1 MSNIPNIAE
10 NIQNSQIN
18 NSLLQE
24 NNNINDNTSNIQNGN
39 TNNIIQN
46 IQNPQK
52 IQNYSF
58 PVMMNPN
65 LLKNYY
71 YPQITI
77 NNNINNSLQN
87 NSNNLSNNNIKIPP
101 NNMIQMGIPIMLP
114 QFYIGNNQDQTP
126 VGEQCK
132 IWIGKIPD
140 GISETFMRK
149 LLECCGQLTSWK
161 RSANSTG
168 KLNSFGFCEYA
179 TVEGILKCL
188 RLLNNY
194 PLINNELQCKIGSDT
209 EEYLKNWRER
219 KKIEWIN
226 SMTLQGISVNLDE
239 IKKKESNGEPLEWEL
254 KLISNDKEVLK
265 LINEV
270 VSQRQQIDNIT
281 KINDQSD
288 SFLKGLNDIVG
299 NTNLQNDREKER
311 KKKKSEKSKKL
322 ERNFIEF
329 EKNWLKHENNKI
341 KELNELKY
349 EKENLSKKKAKLL
362 QKDLEYDSE
371 NENKKNINIKNN
383 KKKNDERIK
392 MREAEKKADNEMR
405 EKENKMILGGIKNY
419 ESDIR
424 EKLVKKNI
432 SENEIENDL
441 KIDMNLNQLIS
452 INNEEKKPQTTL
464 EFQDYFNNSNEKEN
478 QEKKENN
485 ENNENNEKNSDDD
498 EKTITLNEEEK
509 KGNLNNNSNKASDDE
524 DTIICKENKILNKKN
539 DVENM
544 TLEELISNIPDDVYI
559 DIQKSIIDLIPD
571 KVDDVFNFNIN
582 WELVNKYELK
592 RKKFKAWIEKKLLGY
607 FDGVDSFTKMI
618 LEKLG
623 VLSPLEL
630 EEKIKLVLEDDT
642 KVSKYY
648 QIFLFN

>member
-1 MSNIPNIAE
+1 MLNIPNIAE
-10 NIQNSQIN
+10 NIQNSETN
-18 NSLLQE
+18 NQVLQE
-24 NNNINDNTSNIQNGN
+24 NNTINNNPSNNQNGN
-39 TNNIIQN
+39 TNNITQN
-46 IQNPQK
+46 KQNPQK
-52 IQNYSF
+52 IQNYPF
-58 PVMMNPN
+58 PVMINPN
-65 LLKNYY
+65 LFKNYY
-71 YPQITI
+71 YPQMMI
-77 NNNINNSLQN
+77 NNNINNMQN
-87 NSNNLSNNNIKIPP
+87 NPNNISNNNIKIPP
-101 NNMIQMGIPIMLP
+101 NNMIQMGIPVVFP
-114 QFYIGNNQDQTP
+114 QFYIGNNQEQTP
-126 VGEQCK
+126 VNEKCK

-194 PLINNELQCKIGSDT
+194 PLINSELQCKIGSDT

-226 SMTLQGISVNLDE
+226 SMTLQGIPVNLDD
-239 IKKKESNGEPLEWEL
+239 IKKKEMNGEPLEWEL

-281 KINDQSD
+281 KQNEQTDV
-288 SFLKGLNDIVG
+288 FLKGLNDIVG

-311 KKKKSEKSKKL
+311 KKKKSEKIKKL

-329 EKNWLKHENNKI
+329 EKNWLKHESNRE
-341 KELNELKY
+341 KELNDMKY
-349 EKENLSKKKAKLL
+349 EKENLNKKKAKLL

-371 NENKKNINIKNN
+371 IENKKNINIKNN
-383 KKKNDERIK
+383 KKKNDERAKI
-392 MREAEKKADNEMR
+392 REAEKKYDNEMR

-424 EKLVKKNI
+424 EKLVKNNI
-432 SENEIENDL
+432 SENEIENDM

-478 QEKKENN
+478 QENQENKE
-485 ENNENNEKNSDDD
+485 EIKEENEKNSED
-498 EKTITLNEEEK
+498 EKTVTLKEEDK
-509 KGNLNNNSNKASDDE
+509 NDNLNNNSNKNSDD
-524 DTIICKENKILNKKN
+524 DILFCKENEVNEKNKINY
-539 DVENM
+539 ENM
-544 TLEELISNIPDDVYI
+544 TLEELISNMPDDVYI
-559 DIQKSIIDLIPD
+559 DIQKNIIDLIPSNI
-571 KVDDVFNFNIN
+571 DDVFNYNIN

-592 RKKFKAWIEKKLLGY
+592 RKKFKSWIEKKLLGY

-623 VLSPLEL
+623 VLSPFEL
-630 EEKIKLVLEDDT
+630 EDKIKLVLEDDT
-642 KVSKYY
+642 KVSKY
-648 QIFLFN
+648 N